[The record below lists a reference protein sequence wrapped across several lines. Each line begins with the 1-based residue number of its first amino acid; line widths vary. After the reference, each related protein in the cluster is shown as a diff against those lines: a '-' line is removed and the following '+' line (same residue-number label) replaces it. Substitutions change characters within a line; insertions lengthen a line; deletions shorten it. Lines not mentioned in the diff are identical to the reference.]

1 LVNAGDLEQLIS
13 RHPVLFHMA
22 ERGSWP
28 SIQKNGLLSTSAL
41 LDLFGY
47 SGTERHRLEGK
58 RRAQSVAIKHSIH
71 GQAVVRDQK
80 PMTDAALER
89 CLLDGLTPSAWYRM
103 LNARV
108 FFWLTE
114 ERLLRLLKA
123 GPYASSSHDVLF
135 VETRPLIEK
144 YRDSIT
150 LAPINTGNTKI
161 FAQPRGRATFSSIE
175 DYPYQKW
182 LAKRR
187 GVDPV
192 VELAVLDSV
201 SDIKHFTLSVKEMCG
216 DQVVRV
222 IWTRP

>member
-1 LVNAGDLEQLIS
+1 VNAKDLKQLIS

-28 SIQKNGLLSTSAL
+28 SIRKHGLLSTSAL
-41 LDLFGY
+41 LDLFDY
-47 SGTERHRLEGK
+47 SGVERDDLEVK
-58 RRAQSVAIKHSIH
+58 RRPLSVTIKHAIN

-89 CLLDGLTPSAWYRM
+89 CLLDGLAPSDWYKM

-114 ERLLRLLKA
+114 ERLLRLLSA
-123 GPYASSSHDVLF
+123 GSYGSTSHDVLF
-135 VETRPLIEK
+135 FETRPLIEE
-144 YRDSIT
+144 YREMIT

-161 FAQPRGRATFSSIE
+161 FAQPRGKATFSSIA

-192 VELAVLDSV
+192 VELAIMGGV
-201 SDIKHFTLSVKEMCG
+201 SDIERFALCAKEMCG
-216 DQVVRV
+216 AQVVRV